1 MAAQVELTQDERNAQ
16 KSYWMEHSSQ
26 PTVEA
31 MMLDSKAA
39 EIDQLERP
47 EVSQTQQSQ
56 LLTNA
61 VQSLPVTV
69 SRTTLSACPIVLS
82 LLHSCVMQRFSS
94 CCSCTM

>member
-16 KSYWMEHSSQ
+16 KNYWLEHSSQ

-47 EVSQTQQSQ
+47 EVSQQ
-56 LLTNA
+56 LK
-61 VQSLPVTV
+61 Q
-69 SRTTLSACPIVLS
+69 
-82 LLHSCVMQRFSS
+82 
-94 CCSCTM
+94 

>member
-16 KSYWMEHSSQ
+16 KSYWLEHSSQ

-47 EVSQTQQSQ
+47 EVRLLQQSL

-61 VQSLPVTV
+61 LQCSHSL
-69 SRTTLSACPIVLS
+69 
-82 LLHSCVMQRFSS
+82 
-94 CCSCTM
+94 